1 MAWNQRIYRFAR
13 SDDDAQALYRE
24 LGIDPFAAVLADDER
39 LSERFR
45 RDGYQRWRADLDT
58 RRRRAARARER
69 RANRQAKYA
78 GGVGDASS

>member
-1 MAWNQRIYRFAR
+1 MVWNQRIYRFAR

-45 RDGYQRWRADLDT
+45 GDGYPRWKTDLDG
-58 RRRRAARARER
+58 RRRRAARERKR
-69 RANRQAKYA
+69 RAQQAKRPRNA
-78 GGVGDASS
+78 T